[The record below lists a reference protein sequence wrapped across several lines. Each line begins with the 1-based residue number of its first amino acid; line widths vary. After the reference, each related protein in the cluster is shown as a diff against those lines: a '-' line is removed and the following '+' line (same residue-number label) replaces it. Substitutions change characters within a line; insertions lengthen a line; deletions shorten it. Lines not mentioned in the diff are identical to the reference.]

1 MELVLERIYKG
12 DLYTIGKLYIDG
24 VYFSDTLE
32 DEDRNLFCG
41 MGLEWIEKV
50 KVYGETAIP
59 FGRYK
64 ITLEQSPKYSK
75 KPKFIELTGGLMP
88 YINNVPGWTGCL
100 IHSGNT
106 IKDTLG
112 CILVGENKVKG
123 KVINSFET
131 FKKLWKILVEANERG
146 EEIWLT
152 IQP

>member
-1 MELVLERIYKG
+1 MELVLNRKYK
-12 DLYTIGKLYIDG
+12 LPTYSIGKLYVDG

-32 DEDRNLFCG
+32 DEDRNLYQG

-50 KVYGETAIP
+50 KVYDETAIP

-64 ITLEQSPKYSK
+64 ITLVKSPKYSK
-75 KPKFIELTGGLMP
+75 KPKFVELTGGLMP
-88 YINNVPGWTGCL
+88 YINNVPAWAGCL

-106 IKDTLG
+106 NKDTLG
-112 CILVGENKVKG
+112 CILVGENKEKG
-123 KVINSFET
+123 KVINSFST
-131 FKKLWKILVEANERG
+131 FKRLWKMLAEANERG

>member
-1 MELVLERIYKG
+1 MELVLNRKYK
-12 DLYTIGKLYIDG
+12 LPTYSIGKLYVDG

-32 DEDRNLFCG
+32 DEDRNLYQG

-50 KVYGETAIP
+50 KVYGEIAIP

-64 ITLEQSPKYSK
+64 ITLVKSPKYSK
-75 KPKFIELTGGLMP
+75 KPKFVELTDGRMP

-106 IKDTLG
+106 NKDTLG
-112 CILVGENKVKG
+112 CVLVGENKEKG

-131 FKKLWKILVEANERG
+131 FKRLWKILVEANEKG

-152 IQP
+152 IQS